1 MKLKIVI
8 ALLIICCFS
17 CTSKQQ
23 TKTHILD
30 YLPNNSSVI
39 LKINDYNSLS
49 SNIKNNQVLNTLM
62 NSHKFKTFKEASKI
76 LNHLQPNN
84 KGLLTF
90 NTKDSIISSYL
101 YITKDSVN
109 LHNLDSLFT
118 HSTKTINNINYKE
131 YKIDSVL
138 YYTVTKKPFTIFSSD
153 KDLIISTL
161 NSSKSVDPSIYKLY
175 NASNNNKTATI
186 FTNKNNDWFLTNI
199 SNKDS
204 LSIKQN
210 INWVSLDINTKQ
222 NQLNLAGITTTN
234 DSLVN
239 FLNLFKNTKAVAN
252 RAQNYAPLQTE
263 AITSYTFT
271 NYTTF
276 AKNRLKYL
284 GIKTKIDSIFTT
296 VEEIAIITTNS
307 KKAVLLQTF
316 GADNIDEYL
325 STYKK
330 TNNKDNPIITLNS
343 NTILTSIF
351 SPLIQEFSTN
361 YYTILGNAFIFTEEI
376 ETLQDIISNYKA
388 GTTFNKTP
396 LYTSA
401 TETMAKQS
409 SVLQISNSKKLEEL
423 LNSTFLEN
431 KIKLDLNDYFYANQ
445 LVADANFYHTNI
457 TIQKI
462 NKATKANTTTPI
474 FTIQLDND
482 LATEPQFVKNHR
494 TNKKEIIVQDIENNL
509 YLISTDGKV
518 LWKKQLESKI
528 QGKIKQ
534 VDLYKN
540 GRLQFAF
547 TTNNQFLILDR
558 NGELVAPFSITYD
571 GGNLNELA
579 VFDYEN
585 NKNYRFVV
593 TQGKK
598 VFMYNTKAEIVTG
611 FKYTEASSSIIKKP
625 QHFVVGNKDYLVF
638 MLEDGSLKILNRVG
652 KVRVKTTN
660 KIAFSNNDVVL
671 FKNKFTVTDTTAVLH
686 QITTNGKTS
695 ASKFNLIKDH
705 GIDATTN
712 TLVLMDQNTIT
723 IKGKKV
729 TLELGMYS
737 KPKIFYINNKI
748 YVTVTDLQ
756 NQKIYLFDS
765 NAEAIQNFPVYG
777 SSLIDLADIDN
788 DKKLELVAK
797 DLDNSIIVYKIN

>member
-1 MKLKIVI
+1 MKLKI
-8 ALLIICCFS
+8 ATLFLIICCIG
-17 CTSKQQ
+17 CTNIQQ
-23 TKTHILD
+23 TKTSILD
-30 YLPNNSSVI
+30 YLPTNTNTV
-39 LKINDYNSLS
+39 LKINDYNSLT
-49 SNIKNNQVLNTLM
+49 SNIKNNELLSFFTNSNQLKGFKKATNVLN
-62 NSHKFKTFKEASKI
+62 HIK
-76 LNHLQPNN
+76 PNT
-84 KGLLTF
+84 KGLLAFITNDSTTTDF
-90 NTKDSIISSYL
+90 YFVTKDSINLASLDSISTSTN
-101 YITKDSVN
+101 ISVN
-109 LHNLDSLFT
+109 N
-118 HSTKTINNINYKE
+118 KTYKE
-131 YKIDSVL
+131 YKLDSIP
-138 YYTVTKKPFTIFSSD
+138 YYSVKDNKFTIFSSD
-153 KDLIISTL
+153 KSLIESTL
-161 NSSKSVDPSIYKLY
+161 KKGNTNKDVRKLY
-175 NASNNNKTATI
+175 QASNNNKTATL
-186 FTNKNNDWFLTNI
+186 FLQQKHSPFLKNTI
-199 SNKDS
+199 QTDS
-204 LSIKQN
+204 LKEIKN
-210 INWVSLDINTKQ
+210 TTWVSLDINTKQ
-222 NQLNLAGITTTN
+222 DQLNLAGVTMSN
-234 DSLVN
+234 DSILN
-239 FLNLFKNTKAVAN
+239 FLSLFKNTTAVAN
-252 RAQNYAPLQTE
+252 RAQEYAPQQTE

-271 NYTTF
+271 NYNIF
-276 AKNRLKYL
+276 AKNRKNYL
-284 GIKTKIDSIFTT
+284 SKDIKIDSVFNT
-296 VEEIAIITTNS
+296 VEEIAIITTKS
-307 KKAVLLQTF
+307 KKAILLQTF

-330 TNNKDNPIITLNS
+330 ASNKDNPIITLNN
-343 NTILTSIF
+343 NTVLTDIF
-351 SPLIQEFSTN
+351 NPLIQEFSAN

-409 SVLQISNSKKLEEL
+409 SILEIGNSKKLEEAIISKFSKG
-423 LNSTFLEN
+423 NN
-431 KIKLDLNDYFYANQ
+431 KPNLDNYFYARQ

-462 NKATKANTTTPI
+462 NKVTKANTTVPI
-474 FTIQLDND
+474 FTVQLDND

-518 LWKKQLESKI
+518 LWKKQLEGKI
-528 QGKIKQ
+528 QGKIAQ

-540 GRLQFAF
+540 GRLQFVF
-547 TTNNQFLILDR
+547 TTGNQFLILDR
-558 NGELVAPFSITYD
+558 NGETVEPFSITYD
-571 GGNLNELA
+571 GGNLNALA

-585 NKNYRFVV
+585 NKNYRFIV

-598 VFMYNTKAEIVTG
+598 VFMYNAKAEIVTG

-625 QHFVVGNKDYLVF
+625 NHFVVGNKDYLVF

-686 QITTNGKTS
+686 QIATNGKTS
-695 ASKFNLIKDH
+695 ASKFNLIKEH
-705 GIDATTN
+705 GLDATTN

-729 TLELGMYS
+729 TLDLGMYS

-748 YVTVTDLQ
+748 YVSVTDLQ

-765 NAEAIQNFPVYG
+765 NAATIQNFPVYG

-797 DLDNSIIVYKIN
+797 DLDNSLIVYKIN